1 MSEPDNGGGV
11 DGEDITV
18 EELLRSIEASPDPI
32 QEHRVASALRKWGGD
47 HDVTREARFEAMA
60 FSFHAHEH
68 QDPSVWELHF
78 GPMMSGTSESGER
91 WDAPSLSDVSAD
103 VLEYWAQ
110 RARETQHP
118 VLKARYAD
126 LCWEL
131 PKRLADARP
140 SYDMAKVAI
149 DAYLA
154 AVEQRRYQHS
164 VTLVG
169 KLKRALAISL
179 QITDTERVATVRD
192 ALIALESEIAEDD
205 SLGLWGFSFDSLI
218 EPPNS
223 HITVSDEQR
232 ERLVSALEARLDRF
246 HGADAT
252 AFHPS
257 GAEAA
262 ALRLAAYYKRAGHSE
277 DVARVMAVYAAV
289 VRKMKGVAAPMVYA
303 HCLETLH
310 EHLARLGLRDDAKA
324 LTTEIREAGQESTED
339 MKEFSTSIEV
349 PAEEV
354 EAFFTELLH
363 GTSEEVLVR
372 LAVHFLPRQEEL
384 QAQLLQLSRDAP
396 LSFLFSTAVKDE
408 EGRTVARIGPIEG
421 DLEGQLVRHTSQ
433 SLSLGIP
440 WLAEALRRGRSNGL
454 VTLGSVSEFVFGS
467 PPFQSPREPLIA
479 AGLEAYFRDDTLGA
493 VHILI
498 PQIEQAIRHLTGL
511 LQAPTLTARRG
522 GGFRAR
528 VLDDLLREPALE
540 GVLSKDVVEY
550 FRVLFTDERG
560 WNVRNLV
567 CHGLAAPNTFGA
579 PVADRLLHA
588 ILLLSLVRQR
598 DPEADSMDPNR
609 ATDDGVQDN

>member
-1 MSEPDNGGGV
+1 MSEPSNGGDKG
-11 DGEDITV
+11 GETFTIED
-18 EELLRSIEASPDPI
+18 LMHSLEASPDPI
-32 QEHRVASALRKWGGD
+32 EEHRVASALREWGRS
-47 HDVTREARFEAMA
+47 HEVTREAQFEDMA

-68 QDPSVWELHF
+68 QDPSVWELYF
-78 GPMMSGTSESGER
+78 GPMMSGTTESGER
-91 WDAPSLSDVSAD
+91 WDVPSLSDVSAD
-103 VLEYWAQ
+103 TLDYWTRRALES
-110 RARETQHP
+110 RHP

-131 PKRLADARP
+131 PKRLPDARP
-140 SYDMAKVAI
+140 SYEMAKVAI

-169 KLKRALAISL
+169 KLKRALEISL
-179 QITDTERVATVRD
+179 QIADPGRLAIVRD
-192 ALIALESEIAEDD
+192 ALIALESDIAEDE
-205 SLGLWGFSFDSLI
+205 SLGLWGFAFDSLI
-218 EPPNS
+218 EPPNR
-223 HITVSDEQR
+223 HIAVSDEQR
-232 ERLVSALEARLDRF
+232 EQLVAALEARLDRF
-246 HGADAT
+246 HKADAT

-262 ALRLAAYYKRAGHSE
+262 ALRLAAYYKREGESK
-277 DVARVMAVYAAV
+277 DVARVMGVYAAA
-289 VRKMKGVAAPMVYA
+289 VRKMQGVAAPMVLA

-310 EHLARLGLRDDAKA
+310 EHLVQLGLRDDAKA
-324 LTTEIREAGQESTED
+324 LTTEIREAGQQSLAD

-372 LAVHFLPRQEEL
+372 FAVHFLPRQEEL
-384 QAQLLQLSRDAP
+384 EAQLLQLSRDAP
-396 LSFLFSTAVKDE
+396 LSFLFSTAVKDD
-408 EGRTVARIGPIEG
+408 EGRTVARVGPIEG

-433 SLSLGIP
+433 SLSLRIP
-440 WLAEALRRGRSNGL
+440 WLREALRRGRSDGL
-454 VTLGSVSEFVFGS
+454 VTFESVSEFVFGS
-467 PPFQSPREPLIA
+467 PPFQSSRQPLMA
-479 AGLEAYFRDDTLGA
+479 AGLDAYFRDDTLAA
-493 VHILI
+493 VHILV
-498 PQIEQAIRHLTGL
+498 PQIEQAIRYLTGL
-511 LQAPTLTARRG
+511 LQAPTLNARRD

-540 GVLSKDVVEY
+540 SVLGKDVVAY
-550 FRVLFTDERG
+550 LRVLLTDERG

-588 ILLLSLVRQR
+588 ILLLSLVREG
-598 DPEADSMDPNR
+598 DPEADGENSDQ
-609 ATDDGVQDN
+609 ATGDGVQDD